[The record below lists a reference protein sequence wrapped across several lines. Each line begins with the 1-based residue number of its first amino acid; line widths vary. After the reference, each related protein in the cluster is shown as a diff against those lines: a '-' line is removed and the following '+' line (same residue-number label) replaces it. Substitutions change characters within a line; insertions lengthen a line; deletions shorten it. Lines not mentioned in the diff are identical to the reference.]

1 MSRLLSS
8 ENGVSEHYDYDPIK
22 DEMIIQTRQDVTGLL
37 DTMDAKRKQESW
49 KTEVKNEMVH
59 FCKLPTVVEV
69 ELINKGIDTSRLN
82 DPETFRKFAREI
94 QMNYPYLMSHQGKRF
109 A

>member
-1 MSRLLSS
+1 MSRLLDSF
-8 ENGVSEHYDYDPIK
+8 NGVDQYYDYDPIK
-22 DEMIIQTRQDVTGLL
+22 DEMIIQSRQDVTGELGV
-37 DTMDAKRKQESW
+37 MDGKRKQEKW
-49 KTEVKNEMVH
+49 KDEVRNDMVH

-69 ELINKGIDTSRLN
+69 ELMQKGIDTNRLN

-94 QMNYPYLMSHQGKRF
+94 QANYPYLMSHQGKRF